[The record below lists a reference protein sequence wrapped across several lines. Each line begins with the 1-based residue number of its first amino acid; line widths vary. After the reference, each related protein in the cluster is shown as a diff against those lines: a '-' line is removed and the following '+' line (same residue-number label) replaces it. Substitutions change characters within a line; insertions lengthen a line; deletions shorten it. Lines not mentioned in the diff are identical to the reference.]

1 MQLNQICLEPNV
13 KEELLDNNMTYKEML
28 EIAKKGKIIMLS
40 NFKGYFKWN
49 FGSNSLIF
57 QNGDYQCSAN
67 SLDILNR
74 NDFYYI
80 T

>member
-1 MQLNQICLEPNV
+1 
-13 KEELLDNNMTYKEML
+13 MTYSEIT
-28 EIAKKGKIIMLS
+28 EIARHGKLGKLP
-40 NFKGYFKWN
+40 NFIGYFKWD

-57 QNGDYQCSAN
+57 CNGDYRCPAE

-80 T
+80 IWTFFLEVIWRANIPDVTIIN